1 MPEGEEPLNQST
13 PGDAAATF
21 AVPAAPDPPA
31 GHGGQRQEQASFAAW
46 PPSWYRVPDGHF
58 DELLDHDRV
67 LRPAWRSFVE
77 HAGDLSPERLA
88 RTNAQ
93 AAMRLRENGITYNVH
108 ADVTGAASR
117 AWTVDALPFL
127 LGASE
132 WEPLARGLAQRARLL
147 EAMAADFYGE
157 QRLVTDGF
165 VPPALVLGHPDFT
178 RAVAGA
184 KVPGGIRLHQV
195 AFDLGRGTDGTWRVI
210 GTRAQSPSGAGY
222 ALENRIT
229 VSRLFPDA
237 FRELHV
243 HMLARFYRAV
253 QSRLRDAPGVG
264 DRHAQV
270 VLLTPGP
277 WSETYF
283 EHAYLARYLGFTLAE
298 GADLTVRDERVWLRT
313 LSGLEPVAGILRRLD
328 DDFCDPLEL
337 RADSALGVPGLVGA
351 WRAGNV
357 VLGNAFGTGVLESP
371 GLYGFLPPLCEH
383 LLGEPLAIASVAT
396 WWCGEAAAFADAA
409 AEPASMLL
417 KPAFSGTR
425 MEPVLLAALDDAG
438 REEKL
443 AMVRERP
450 DGFVLQQNVAL
461 SHVPVWSEGG
471 LESRA
476 MMLRVFLVADGE
488 GDYRVM
494 PGGLA
499 RIAATGSD
507 IVSGQRGGSSKD
519 TWVLSDAP
527 VEHFSLLERG
537 RPGGEVPSR
546 SRGLAS
552 RAGENLFWFGRYAE
566 RAENRAR
573 LLRSTL
579 PRLFDAEYFPESL
592 YDVVVGCCRDD
603 GLLGELPRGF
613 VPGLDG
619 SGSELVAR
627 TFAPPSGLGIAHDLL
642 AASRAAA
649 AARDWLSSDSWRLIS
664 ALPGDFAAPASGSF
678 VEALSVLDHVVVS
691 LAAVAGLE
699 TERMV
704 RDDGWRVVALGR
716 NIERLVAL
724 VSSAMQVAASAE
736 RDAPPL
742 LEWLL
747 DLSDATI
754 TYRARY
760 RSLPDWAGVADLLVY
775 DDTNPR
781 SASYLLGKLA
791 DHVARLPEAGLD
803 VLTGEIAAA
812 ARRAADARGGF
823 PFVPA
828 APLHDFL
835 ARARSLALSLSDAL
849 ALRYF
854 RHVDDTPRSTVGI

>member
-1 MPEGEEPLNQST
+1 
-13 PGDAAATF
+13 
-21 AVPAAPDPPA
+21 
-31 GHGGQRQEQASFAAW
+31 
-46 PPSWYRVPDGHF
+46 
-58 DELLDHDRV
+58 
-67 LRPAWRSFVE
+67 
-77 HAGDLSPERLA
+77 
-88 RTNAQ
+88 
-93 AAMRLRENGITYNVH
+93 
-108 ADVTGAASR
+108 
-117 AWTVDALPFL
+117 
-127 LGASE
+127 
-132 WEPLARGLAQRARLL
+132 
-147 EAMAADFYGE
+147 
-157 QRLVTDGF
+157 
-165 VPPALVLGHPDFT
+165 
-178 RAVAGA
+178 
-184 KVPGGIRLHQV
+184 
-195 AFDLGRGTDGTWRVI
+195 
-210 GTRAQSPSGAGY
+210 
-222 ALENRIT
+222 
-229 VSRLFPDA
+229 
-237 FRELHV
+237 
-243 HMLARFYRAV
+243 
-253 QSRLRDAPGVG
+253 
-264 DRHAQV
+264 
-270 VLLTPGP
+270 
-277 WSETYF
+277 
-283 EHAYLARYLGFTLAE
+283 
-298 GADLTVRDERVWLRT
+298 
-313 LSGLEPVAGILRRLD
+313 
-328 DDFCDPLEL
+328 
-337 RADSALGVPGLVGA
+337 
-351 WRAGNV
+351 
-357 VLGNAFGTGVLESP
+357 
-371 GLYGFLPPLCEH
+371 
-383 LLGEPLAIASVAT
+383 
-396 WWCGEAAAFADAA
+396 
-409 AEPASMLL
+409 MLL

-425 MEPVLLAALDDAG
+425 MEPVLLAALDDAA

-499 RIAATGSD
+499 RIAAAGSD

-537 RPGGEVPSR
+537 RPSGEVPSR

-603 GLLGELPRGF
+603 GLLGDLPHGF

-619 SGSELVAR
+619 AGSELVAR

>member
-1 MPEGEEPLNQST
+1 MNQTTPSGDEGNAF
-13 PGDAAATF
+13 AAGT
-21 AVPAAPDPPA
+21 AVPAFHPLSPP
-31 GHGGQRQEQASFAAW
+31 W
-46 PPSWYRVPDGHF
+46 PPPSYFVPDGHY
-58 DELLDHDRV
+58 DEVRDRAGF
-67 LRPAWRSFVE
+67 LRPVWQSFVE

-88 RTNAQ
+88 RNFVQ
-93 AAMRLRENGITYNVH
+93 AAVRLRENGITYNVY

-127 LGASE
+127 LGAGE

-157 QRLVTDGF
+157 RRLVAQGF

-178 RAVAGA
+178 RAVAGVT
-184 KVPGGIRLHQV
+184 VPGGIRLHHV
-195 AFDLGRGTDGTWRVI
+195 AFDLGRGPDGAWRVI

-229 VSRLFPDA
+229 VSRLFPDT
-237 FRELHV
+237 FRDLHV
-243 HMLARFYRAV
+243 QMLARFYRAV
-253 QSRLRDAPGVG
+253 QNRLREAPG
-264 DRHAQV
+264 DPAHV

-298 GADLTVRDERVWLRT
+298 GGDLTVRDERVWLRT

-383 LLGEPLAIASVAT
+383 LLGQPLATASVPT
-396 WWCGEAAAFADAA
+396 WWCGEAAAFAEASSGV
-409 AEPASMLL
+409 ASMLL

-425 MEPVLLAALDDAG
+425 MEPVFLGALDAEALEQQLAA
-438 REEKL
+438 
-443 AMVRERP
+443 VRERP
-450 DGFVLQQNVAL
+450 EGFVLQENVPL

-476 MMLRVFLVADGE
+476 MMLRVFLVADGD

-499 RIAATGSD
+499 RIAAQGSD

-527 VEHFSLLERG
+527 VEHFSLLGRG
-537 RPGGEVPSR
+537 RPLGEFPSR

-552 RAGENLFWFGRYAE
+552 RAAENLFWFGRYAE

-573 LLRSTL
+573 LLRATL
-579 PRLFDAEYFPESL
+579 PRLLDPEAFPESL
-592 YDVVVGCCRDD
+592 YDALVGCCRDD
-603 GLLGELPRGF
+603 GLLGELPDGF
-613 VPGLDG
+613 LPGLGNSDTG
-619 SGSELVAR
+619 LIAR
-627 TFAPPSGLGIAHDLL
+627 VFASPAEFGISHDLL
-642 AASRAAA
+642 QASRAAA
-649 AARDWLSSDSWRLIS
+649 SARDWLSSDSWRLIS
-664 ALPGDFAAPASGSF
+664 ALPGSFTAPLYGGFSE
-678 VEALSVLDHVVVS
+678 VLSVLDHVVVS

-704 RDDGWRVVALGR
+704 RDDGWRVVAIGR

-724 VSSAMQVAASAE
+724 ASAGMQVAASSE
-736 RDAPPL
+736 RDEPAL
-742 LEWLL
+742 LDWLL
-747 DLSDATI
+747 DLSDATV

-760 RSLPDWAGVADLLVY
+760 RSLPDWQGVTDLLVY

-781 SASYLLGKLA
+781 SAAYLLGKLA

-803 VLTGEIAAA
+803 ALVEEIAAA
-812 ARRAADARGGF
+812 ARRATDARRGTLF
-823 PFVPA
+823 ASVV
-828 APLHDFL
+828 PLHEFFGG
-835 ARARSLALSLSDAL
+835 ARSLVLSLSDAL

-854 RHVDDTPRSTVGI
+854 RHVEGSPRSTVGI